1 MLGFYLALIE
11 SPEEKKA
18 FEKLYKEYLDIM
30 YNNAYKILKDKY
42 LAEDAVHNA
51 FLSLI
56 KSSKKINEMKC
67 NEICNYL
74 LIINRNVSYAIY
86 NEEEKNKWH
95 YVDDIED
102 VIVSSDNIEL
112 EYEILEDTKKLFDM
126 IKELET
132 NYSDVLVL
140 KLFYDM
146 SDAEIANALNIT
158 VENVRVRFF
167 RGKNKLK
174 KKLKKELQNDWK
186 RIWVI
191 Y

>member
-18 FEKLYKEYLDIM
+18 FEKIYKEYRDIM

-140 KLFYDM
+140 KFFYDM
-146 SDAEIANALNIT
+146 SDAEIANALSIT

-174 KKLKKELQNDWK
+174 KKLKKELQND
-186 RIWVI
+186 
-191 Y
+191 

>member
-11 SPEEKKA
+11 SPEEKKT
-18 FEKLYKEYLDIM
+18 FERIYKEYRNIM

-56 KSSKKINEMKC
+56 KSSKKIKEMKR

-86 NEEEKNKWH
+86 NEEAKNQWH
-95 YVDDIED
+95 YIDDIED
-102 VIVSSDNIEL
+102 VVVSSENIEI
-112 EYEILEDTKKLFDM
+112 EYEILEDTKKLFNM

-140 KLFYDM
+140 KLFYNM
-146 SDAEIANALNIT
+146 SDTEIANALNIT

-167 RGKNKLK
+167 RGKNKLRK
-174 KKLKKELQNDWK
+174 ILKKELQHDRK
-186 RIWVI
+186 RI
-191 Y
+191 